1 MEYLELLKQNKKNSF
16 IFSLI
21 ALILTPICVV
31 LASSELYKFFILGV
45 EDYYRNILGCIFL
58 TVVPFLVFFL
68 GIEPSLA
75 LYINVLIDL
84 KNKELVEEIVV
95 GLKKPN
101 DAGVLDGFFNIG
113 KVSKFYNAWKVHN
126 EKGKKFD
133 LLFFKDVFPFSGKT
147 TGYSYK
153 VTYYKHSKLIVK
165 IEKVKSRREKID
177 DKKLGLIKRID
188 EMKFK

>member
-1 MEYLELLKQNKKNSF
+1 MEYLELLKQNKKYSF

-31 LASSELYKFFILGV
+31 LASSELYKFFVLGV
-45 EDYYRNILGCIFL
+45 EDYYRNILGCIYL
-58 TVVPFLVFFL
+58 TVVPFPIFFL

-84 KNKELVEEIVV
+84 KKKELVEEIVV

-101 DAGVLDGFFNIG
+101 EAGVLDEIFHKG
-113 KVSKFYNAWKVHN
+113 KLSKFYNAWKVHN
-126 EKGKKFD
+126 EKGKKIYLF
-133 LLFFKDVFPFSGKT
+133 FFKDVFPFSGKT

-177 DKKLGLIKRID
+177 DKKPGLIKRID